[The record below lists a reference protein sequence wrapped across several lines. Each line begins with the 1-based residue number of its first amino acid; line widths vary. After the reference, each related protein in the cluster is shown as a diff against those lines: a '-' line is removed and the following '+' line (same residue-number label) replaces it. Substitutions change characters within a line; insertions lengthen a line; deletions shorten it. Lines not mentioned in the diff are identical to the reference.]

1 MDTKLIKLG
10 LLMGLSV
17 LTACSSLTPTK
28 EVTEGYR
35 IYDVKTTQNP
45 SQIVTNLKTTL
56 QKNADKVRFTNDIP
70 PSPLPE
76 NPGRFK
82 LTNPF
87 ANSNMGALLAQQ
99 GGNVKIP
106 TCDGSIFSA
115 TTNDNFQGAENTTFF
130 VCLLPYANG
139 YHMDIY
145 YTFTKVSGGFSPEA
159 MGAKLAQSVVGD
171 SSQFIPKT
179 IAALEKAVQDG
190 GGTITVVES
199 YPQ

>member
-1 MDTKLIKLG
+1 M
-10 LLMGLSV
+10 
-17 LTACSSLTPTK
+17 TPTK

-35 IYDVKTTQNP
+35 IYDVKSAQP
-45 SQIVTNLKTTL
+45 PAQIVANLKSTL
-56 QKNADKVRFTNDIP
+56 QKKSDKVRFTNDIP

-76 NPGRFK
+76 KPGRFK

-99 GGNVKIP
+99 GSSVKIP

-115 TTNDNFQGAENTTFF
+115 TSNDNFQGAENTTFF
-130 VCLLPYANG
+130 VCLMPYASG
-139 YHMDIY
+139 YHMDVY

-190 GGTITVVES
+190 GGTISVVES